1 MPAVWTVHPQLLE
14 RRQNKWVEVVGRAI
28 WWWELFS
35 LDASD
40 FPVKQEAR
48 SSAERDKVEEVVL
61 GV

>member
-1 MPAVWTVHPQLLE
+1 M
-14 RRQNKWVEVVGRAI
+14 GRYGGGN
-28 WWWELFS
+28 WFS

-48 SSAERDKVEEVVL
+48 SSAERDEEEEVVL